1 MALFRDVE
9 SLLAVYG
16 MDCCS
21 VLAIRIG
28 DNQIP
33 ESVKVELES
42 RGVAWAPWCHV
53 GTVREVNLEA
63 GTLKVSHSHIET
75 NFVTVL

>member
-28 DNQIP
+28 SNQIP
-33 ESVKVELES
+33 ESVKVELEFS
-42 RGVAWAPWCHV
+42 PRCHV